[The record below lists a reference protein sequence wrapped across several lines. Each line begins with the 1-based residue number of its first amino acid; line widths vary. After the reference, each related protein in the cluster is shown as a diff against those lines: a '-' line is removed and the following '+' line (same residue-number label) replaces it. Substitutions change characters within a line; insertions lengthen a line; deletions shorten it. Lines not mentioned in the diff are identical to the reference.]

1 MKYNLGDQGQASQVS
16 VSFNSITTATYYYY
30 YYYTTTIDKI
40 ESDPKLNFQ
49 NISYSEGPH

>member
-16 VSFNSITTATYYYY
+16 VSFNSITTTTYYY

-49 NISYSEGPH
+49 HFSYSEGPY